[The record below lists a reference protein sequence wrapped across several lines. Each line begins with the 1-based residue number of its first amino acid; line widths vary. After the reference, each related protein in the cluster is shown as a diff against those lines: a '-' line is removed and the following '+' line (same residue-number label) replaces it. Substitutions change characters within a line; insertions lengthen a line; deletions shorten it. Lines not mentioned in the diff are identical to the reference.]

1 MHKSQVIGV
10 QVGERRLDTKNGRRR
25 IVGVTRR
32 GRKGRIRP
40 YCPSDALYA
49 LVRQVVSGHAA
60 RAWFD
65 DDCTSYAGFY
75 PQSGDRPSVPDDSHP
90 YTSYQ
95 W

>member
-10 QVGERRLDTKNGRRR
+10 QVCERKLDTKNGRRH

-32 GRKGRIRP
+32 GRKGHIRL
-40 YCPSDALYA
+40 YSPSDALYT

-65 DDCTSYAGFY
+65 DDCTTYAGFY
-75 PQSGDRPSVPDDSHP
+75 PASGDSPTEPDDSHP